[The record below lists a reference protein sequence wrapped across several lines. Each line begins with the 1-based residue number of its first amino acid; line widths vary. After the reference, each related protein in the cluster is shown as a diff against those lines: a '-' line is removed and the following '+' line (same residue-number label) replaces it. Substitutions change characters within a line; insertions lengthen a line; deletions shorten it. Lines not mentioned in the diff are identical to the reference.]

1 MKLKLIFLLASICLF
16 GACALEPKRVEP
28 LVARTIEQVAA
39 SSEVDQLLAYMM
51 QSRKLDARELAAE
64 REQMR
69 NTFHSEKS
77 EFNRVKLAMLLTS
90 STATSAASAND
101 DAELA
106 ALLEPLVRGANAST
120 TDAAMDA
127 QKTEVR
133 ALAML
138 LAGMAQER
146 KKLRDLLRETQTR
159 LSTLRRDDTKEM
171 EVRALRSRVAELER
185 NLAALK
191 SIDRSVNRR
200 SETQRTETLRVDPPK

>member
-1 MKLKLIFLLASICLF
+1 
-16 GACALEPKRVEP
+16 
-28 LVARTIEQVAA
+28 
-39 SSEVDQLLAYMM
+39 
-51 QSRKLDARELAAE
+51 
-64 REQMR
+64 
-69 NTFHSEKS
+69 
-77 EFNRVKLAMLLTS
+77 
-90 STATSAASAND
+90 
-101 DAELA
+101 
-106 ALLEPLVRGANAST
+106 
-120 TDAAMDA
+120 MDA

-159 LSTLRRDDTKEM
+159 INTLRRDDTKEM

-200 SETQRTETLRVDPPK
+200 SETQRTETPRVEPPK

>member
-1 MKLKLIFLLASICLF
+1 MKLRLILLLAHICLF
-16 GACALEPKRVEP
+16 GACAIEPKRVEP
-28 LVARTIEQVAA
+28 PVARMIERVVAP
-39 SSEVDQLLAYMM
+39 SEVDQLLAYMM
-51 QSRKLDARELAAE
+51 QSRKLDARELATE

-69 NTFHSEKS
+69 NIFQTEKS
-77 EFNRVKLAMLLTS
+77 EFNRVKLAMILTS

-101 DAELA
+101 DAELT
-106 ALLEPLVRGANAST
+106 ALLEPMVRGANASI

-138 LAGMAQER
+138 LAGTAQER

-159 LSTLRRDDTKEM
+159 LNTLRRDDTKEM
-171 EVRALRSRVAELER
+171 EIRALRSRVAELER

-200 SETQRTETLRVDPPK
+200 SETQRTETQRLDPPK

>member
-1 MKLKLIFLLASICLF
+1 MARMI
-16 GACALEPKRVEP
+16 ERV
-28 LVARTIEQVAA
+28 VAP
-39 SSEVDQLLAYMM
+39 SEVDQLLAYMM
-51 QSRKLDARELAAE
+51 QSRKLDARELATE

-69 NTFHSEKS
+69 NIFQTEKS

-101 DAELA
+101 DTELT
-106 ALLEPLVRGANAST
+106 ALLEPMVRGANASI

-138 LAGMAQER
+138 LAGTAQER

-159 LSTLRRDDTKEM
+159 LNTLRRDDTKEM

-200 SETQRTETLRVDPPK
+200 SETQRTETQRLDPPK

>member
-1 MKLKLIFLLASICLF
+1 M
-16 GACALEPKRVEP
+16 EP

-39 SSEVDQLLAYMM
+39 PSEVDQLLAYMM

-77 EFNRVKLAMLLTS
+77 AFNRVKLAMLLTS

-120 TDAAMDA
+120 TDDAMDA
-127 QKTEVR
+127 QKTAVR

-138 LAGMAQER
+138 LAGMAQ
-146 KKLRDLLRETQTR
+146 
-159 LSTLRRDDTKEM
+159 
-171 EVRALRSRVAELER
+171 
-185 NLAALK
+185 
-191 SIDRSVNRR
+191 
-200 SETQRTETLRVDPPK
+200 

>member
-1 MKLKLIFLLASICLF
+1 
-16 GACALEPKRVEP
+16 
-28 LVARTIEQVAA
+28 
-39 SSEVDQLLAYMM
+39 
-51 QSRKLDARELAAE
+51 
-64 REQMR
+64 
-69 NTFHSEKS
+69 
-77 EFNRVKLAMLLTS
+77 
-90 STATSAASAND
+90 
-101 DAELA
+101 
-106 ALLEPLVRGANAST
+106 
-120 TDAAMDA
+120 MDA

-191 SIDRSVNRR
+191 SIDRSVNHR

>member
-1 MKLKLIFLLASICLF
+1 MKLKLIFLLAPICLF
-16 GACALEPKRVEP
+16 GACTIEPRRVEP
-28 LVARTIEQVAA
+28 PATRMIEQVA
-39 SSEVDQLLAYMM
+39 SPSDVDQLLAYMM
-51 QSRKLDARELAAE
+51 QSRKLDAREHATE

-69 NTFHSEKS
+69 NTFQTEKS

-90 STATSAASAND
+90 STATSATYAND
-101 DAELA
+101 DAELM

-120 TDAAMDA
+120 TDVAVNA

-159 LSTLRRDDTKEM
+159 INTLRRDDTKEM

-200 SETQRTETLRVDPPK
+200 SETQRTETPRVEPPK